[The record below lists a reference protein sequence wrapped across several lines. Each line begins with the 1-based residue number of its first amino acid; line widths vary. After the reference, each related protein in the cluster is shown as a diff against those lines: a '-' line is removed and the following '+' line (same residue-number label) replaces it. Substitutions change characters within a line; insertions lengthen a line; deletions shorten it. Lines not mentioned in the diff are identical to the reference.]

1 MELERCS
8 RHGVTPAVSRS
19 LTKADREPE
28 EDAVNRFLHRHAGK
42 VMGVLSGFDRLVLR
56 GTLRRLSYVA
66 GMMGW
71 LAGKR
76 VLLKDFGDFAQGMT
90 EGVKAAVVAEAEEL
104 GRPIVYLPSSRIRKD
119 ERAREIAARD
129 GIEEGLIAVLS
140 CVEPCMS
147 YEIYRNRTRSGS
159 SCGLA
164 SASASTTTSTGS
176 IRSSALWVR
185 ASRPGSPSRSRS
197 RSTGASGWRGGW
209 TRPASSTCVATT
221 ASCGSPT
228 SSAPN
233 E

>member
-1 MELERCS
+1 MSGCAVELERCS

-147 YEIYRNRTRSGS
+147 YEIYRNRDAKRLELRPRERKCLHYYQYRIDPVFGFVGARIQTWLA
-159 SCGLA
+159 GL
-164 SASASTTTSTGS
+164 GQ
-176 IRSSALWVR
+176 
-185 ASRPGSPSRSRS
+185 
-197 RSTGASGWRGGW
+197 
-209 TRPASSTCVATT
+209 
-221 ASCGSPT
+221 
-228 SSAPN
+228 
-233 E
+233 